1 MSEEGWAIPLGI
13 ETWKYHYFR
22 KGRSLCG
29 RYYYKREDLITD
41 EIPKNTCA
49 ICLRNL
55 KYGDLQRIVKILQSK
70 KYHKLIKVAEKY
82 GNHLQYSLEQHFQH
96 LFSEVEELK
105 QAIEENDIN
114 KIIEELVDLS
124 NMCDLTYDKIK
135 NIEKTAM
142 NNVEETAKFF

>member
-1 MSEEGWAIPLGI
+1 MPEEGWAIPPSV

-22 KGRSLCG
+22 KGKSLCG
-29 RYYYKREDLITD
+29 RYYHRSEDLITD
-41 EIPKNTCA
+41 ETPKNTCA

-55 KYGDLQRIVKILQSK
+55 KYGNLKKIVNQLITR
-70 KYHKLIKVAEKY
+70 KYHKLIKVSEKY

-105 QAIEENDIN
+105 AAIKQKDIN
-114 KIIEELVDLS
+114 KIIEKLVDIS

-135 NIEKTAM
+135 SMEKC
-142 NNVEETAKFF
+142 